1 MLYLISHTRLRAH
14 RAHGIPCALFRGQVT
29 GDRQDSRKN
38 MRRECGGV
46 SQMTVSESVGWAKAP
61 LRRAHHVSADQKWW
75 ARFALPTLRLRLCSV
90 ANGAVGIGSSSG
102 SDNRSTPT
110 RRSKTFD
117 PKSMSRG

>member
-14 RAHGIPCALFRGQVT
+14 RAPGIPCALFRGQVT

-61 LRRAHHVSADQKWW
+61 LRFAHPTTTTVFGRKWSG
-75 ARFALPTLRLRLCSV
+75 RHRLKLRLGQSFNPDASV
-90 ANGAVGIGSSSG
+90 EDI
-102 SDNRSTPT
+102 RSQINV
-110 RRSKTFD
+110 SWAAD
-117 PKSMSRG
+117 S